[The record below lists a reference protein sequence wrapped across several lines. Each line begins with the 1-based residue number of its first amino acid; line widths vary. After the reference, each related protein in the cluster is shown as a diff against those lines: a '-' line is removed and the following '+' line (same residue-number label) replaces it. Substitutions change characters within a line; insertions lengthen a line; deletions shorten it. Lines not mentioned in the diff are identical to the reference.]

1 MLCYDIDD
9 ATLRLILEM
18 QMEDLAD
25 IKRRSKGKHRE
36 DEHPDSEVAIA
47 MYMSEIE
54 NRARFASDRT
64 MCMSMAQA
72 NHRDGHIVSAIVEQE
87 EQAVRD
93 RELAVFLSQRSQNNQ
108 SKDEDHDEDENVTL
122 SQPFCY
128 PSDGGVQQPATSASD
143 EFLRKLHIMYMDA
156 NAGDDDDTISSQPE
170 SSSWGS
176 SRLRPMSDTAGS
188 GRRDVRR
195 CTSCLNEHPF
205 TSVARCPC
213 GHEYCTDC
221 LRTLFEMSI
230 IDESLFPPRCCRTP
244 IPVDENRIFLTAELV
259 GRFRAREV
267 EFSTANKTYCH
278 GPRCS
283 QFIPEAFIK
292 NDVAVCQRCR
302 KRTCTMCKEAEHK
315 GEDCPQDIGTQAV
328 LRMAELNQWQRCTT
342 CSRVVELDHGC
353 NHMTCRCGAQFCYI
367 CGAKWKTCGCDQ
379 WAEERL
385 ISRAETIVG
394 RHAPALNPE
403 HHARRVERAA
413 RQLAAHHQCEHP
425 TWRTRKGPNRCEEC
439 HESKPHF
446 IYECARCRIHACRDC
461 RYNRF

>member
-9 ATLRLILEM
+9 ASLRLILEM

-64 MCMSMAQA
+64 MCMSIAQA

-108 SKDEDHDEDENVTL
+108 SRDEDHDEDENVTL
-122 SQPFCY
+122 SQPVCY
-128 PSDGGVQQPATSASD
+128 PSDGGIQQPATSASD

-176 SRLRPMSDTAGS
+176 SRLRPMSDTSGS

-213 GHEYCTDC
+213 GH
-221 LRTLFEMSI
+221 
-230 IDESLFPPRCCRTP
+230 
-244 IPVDENRIFLTAELV
+244 
-259 GRFRAREV
+259 
-267 EFSTANKTYCH
+267 
-278 GPRCS
+278 
-283 QFIPEAFIK
+283 
-292 NDVAVCQRCR
+292 
-302 KRTCTMCKEAEHK
+302 
-315 GEDCPQDIGTQAV
+315 
-328 LRMAELNQWQRCTT
+328 
-342 CSRVVELDHGC
+342 
-353 NHMTCRCGAQFCYI
+353 
-367 CGAKWKTCGCDQ
+367 
-379 WAEERL
+379 
-385 ISRAETIVG
+385 
-394 RHAPALNPE
+394 
-403 HHARRVERAA
+403 
-413 RQLAAHHQCEHP
+413 
-425 TWRTRKGPNRCEEC
+425 
-439 HESKPHF
+439 
-446 IYECARCRIHACRDC
+446 
-461 RYNRF
+461 